1 MRLSMGLRW
10 GLLLC
15 SGGLLSA
22 CLVGKD
28 DIKNYTISLPSQLP
42 IYADGHYIN
51 FSYELYQVPS
61 EGFATST
68 NGGIKMTWRLSSLTL
83 PFGTISRTSVLQH
96 QVTETNFEGERV
108 SIQYVTQDDSGSVF
122 LNGFK
127 GITTT
132 TGYWPDS
139 SGALND
145 PEEPELKKIFASPID
160 TGVTGESLVDIAQ
173 HSGGALDF
181 KVMGSC
187 SANTCT
193 QVAQFNFSD
202 YTIVGID
209 NIQTPL
215 GNMEA
220 YRLHY
225 SGFLSPELSM
235 TTVETAY
242 FDYRVSCG
250 TPGSIERV
258 FFEGNVWIYPP
269 IGPVK
274 MQNLCSTTVDGNPR
288 TVNFV
293 AQINSTNLPH

>member
-61 EGFATST
+61 SSFNTST
-68 NGGIKMTWRLSSLTL
+68 QGGIEMTWKSSSLTL
-83 PFGTISRTSVLQH
+83 PFGLGFRTQVLQH
-96 QVTETNFEGERV
+96 QVTETNFEGERI
-108 SIQYVTQDDSGSVF
+108 SIQYLTQDSSGSVF
-122 LNGFK
+122 LNAFK
-127 GITTT
+127 GSSANSS
-132 TGYWPDS
+132 YWPADLDGVLS
-139 SGALND
+139 APDAPLTKTI
-145 PEEPELKKIFASPID
+145 LTSPID
-160 TGVTGESLVDIAQ
+160 DGTTGGSLVGVGQ
-173 HSGGALDF
+173 HLNQALDF
-181 KVMGSC
+181 DVMGLCTSTSC
-187 SANTCT
+187 TK
-193 QVAQFNFSD
+193 VARFTFSD

-220 YRLHY
+220 YRLRY
-225 SGFLSPELSM
+225 SGVLSPEPSM

-250 TPGSIERV
+250 TAGSTTPV
-258 FFEGNVWIYPP
+258 TFVGDVWIYPP

-274 MQNLCSTTVDGNPR
+274 LRNLCNSGSR